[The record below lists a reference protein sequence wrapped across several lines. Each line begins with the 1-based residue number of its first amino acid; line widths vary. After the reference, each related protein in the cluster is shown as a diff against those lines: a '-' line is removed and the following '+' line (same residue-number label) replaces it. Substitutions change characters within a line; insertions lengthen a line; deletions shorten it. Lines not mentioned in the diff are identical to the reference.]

1 MVWRVFKI
9 LLTVLF
15 MQCVTVLSA
24 LALTPAIDYELWDKQ
39 AKYAERQLENG
50 EVSESLRK
58 QIAEWRSVLLTASEA
73 NKNAIST
80 LEAQIEA
87 LGPVPDEGVEDPLAD
102 RRNELSLQLAELK
115 APSAK
120 AREAFQRAD
129 GLIKKIDQTIRT
141 EQASR
146 LIHLGPSPL
155 NVTAWTTALTDLNAF
170 QRGLQ
175 RKSMQPLPHPVAC
188 NPQRSGRFTF
198 HAYFAFAYFDCCGTH
213 ADRTIFK
220 GDAGK

>member
-15 MQCVTVLSA
+15 MQCVSVLSA
-24 LALTPAIDYELWDKQ
+24 LAETPAIDYELWDKQ

-175 RKSMQPLPHPVAC
+175 REVNA
-188 NPQRSGRFTF
+188 
-198 HAYFAFAYFDCCGTH
+198 AFATPSSVQSLKIRPLHFSRVFCF
-213 ADRTIFK
+213 RLF
-220 GDAGK
+220 